1 MRTKTSR
8 TQRVL
13 LKSGLYRVRVGRWAT
28 VETPF
33 NTCVEFRFNLRDKGM
48 KRYSIEASM
57 NAELIGGEHPSE
69 LYSWI
74 SALVFDGKALPEGYT
89 LRTASLLLREAWAAI
104 VLIDNNGLLFNRIVR
119 LYPLRDAED
128 GDVMP
133 AQADH
138 PGSPVEDK
146 QWIQSQRRQQLW
158 VL

>member
-8 TQRVL
+8 TKRVL

-33 NTCVEFRFNLRDKGM
+33 NTCVEFRFDLRDKGL
-48 KRYSIEASM
+48 KRYCIEASV
-57 NAELIGGEHPSE
+57 NAELIGGEQPSQ

-104 VLIDNNGLLFNRIVR
+104 ALIDNTGLPHNRIVR
-119 LYPLRDAED
+119 LYPLRGGKDENLT
-128 GDVMP
+128 P
-133 AQADH
+133 AQSDH
-138 PGSPVEDK
+138 PGAAREDK
-146 QWIQSQRRQQLW
+146 
-158 VL
+158 